1 MRCPFCKKDHDKVI
15 DSRSANAGATV
26 RRRREC
32 LACKKRFTTYEKVEE
47 ITLYVIK
54 KDGRRDVFDR
64 EKIKRG
70 LLTSCKK
77 RPVSLQT
84 IEDIVNRIEIELYE
98 NYDREVKSTKIGDLV
113 MRELKGVDHV
123 AYVRFAAGRSSRTT
137 SAATVQISVF
147 FSCKLSLPVSSA
159 DRSRMSLI
167 SERRWLPLWRTISRF
182 SRASELSGPSTSLSK
197 TSVKPRIAFS
207 GVRSSWLS
215 AARKSARSFS

>member
-1 MRCPFCKKDHDKVI
+1 MRCPFCKKDNDKVI

-32 LACKKRFTTYEKVEE
+32 LECGKRFTTYEKVEE

-70 LLTSCKK
+70 LLTACKK

-98 NYDREVKSTKIGDLV
+98 KYDREVKSTKIGDLV
-113 MRELKGVDHV
+113 MRELKSVDHV
-123 AYVRFAAGRSSRTT
+123 AYVRFA
-137 SAATVQISVF
+137 SVYREF
-147 FSCKLSLPVSSA
+147 KDVSEFM
-159 DRSRMSLI
+159 R
-167 SERRWLPLWRTISRF
+167 
-182 SRASELSGPSTSLSK
+182 ELKPMLK
-197 TSVKPRIAFS
+197 T
-207 GVRSSWLS
+207 G
-215 AARKSARSFS
+215 ARP